1 MIHRLKAGDL
11 LGPDLSGR
19 VSGPD
24 PQKHF
29 MMTFVLRGLVM
40 TDEENRLFDM
50 EEKREEREKQVN
62 ITGIENSLERIRKL

>member
-1 MIHRLKAGDL
+1 
-11 LGPDLSGR
+11 
-19 VSGPD
+19 
-24 PQKHF
+24 
-29 MMTFVLRGLVM
+29 MTFVLRGLVM